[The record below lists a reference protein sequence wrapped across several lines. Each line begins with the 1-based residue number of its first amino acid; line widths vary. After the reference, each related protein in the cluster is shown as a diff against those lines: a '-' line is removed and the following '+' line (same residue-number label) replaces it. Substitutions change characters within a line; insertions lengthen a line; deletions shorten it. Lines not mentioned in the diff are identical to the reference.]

1 MGYKCHICG
10 NPITSDERGL
20 NRRLI
25 NRGMEDKDLLCIAC
39 LGEKFRLTEED
50 LRKMIF
56 RFRRSGCTLFS
67 PLTQEELNEI
77 KNKKS

>member
-10 NPITSDERGL
+10 GSITSDERGL
-20 NRRLI
+20 NLKLI
-25 NRGMEDKDLLCIAC
+25 NRGMEDGDLLCIAC

-50 LRKMIF
+50 LRKMIM

-67 PLTQEELNEI
+67 PLAQEEEYEI
-77 KNKKS
+77 